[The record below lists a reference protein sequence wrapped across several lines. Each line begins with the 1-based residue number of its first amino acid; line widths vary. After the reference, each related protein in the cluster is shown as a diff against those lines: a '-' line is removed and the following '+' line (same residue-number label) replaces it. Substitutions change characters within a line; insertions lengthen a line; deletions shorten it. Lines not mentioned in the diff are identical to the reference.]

1 MDINRTVQYFV
12 STNYTNNACLDLINS
27 RHYYSF
33 NIQISFIQY
42 IHIYSYCYMSK
53 GHCSFRITDLSH
65 I

>member
-1 MDINRTVQYFV
+1 MDINRTVHYFV

-42 IHIYSYCYMSK
+42 LINEHT
-53 GHCSFRITDLSH
+53 ITCLKVIVH
-65 I
+65 LE